1 LAKFKYISHQFH
13 FTIFRDLPQE
23 NWNDLAEFVPRRQ
36 LGQIVPQIG
45 DRHFA
50 WIIQSFLHE
59 FGQITLGKF
68 QIVFPIDGNAP
79 GIKSNGNIGWPL
91 AAVQMPSNI
100 ANFNE
105 IHLWF
110 VFFSKICLISSFVQ
124 LFRRVRSRLPSAI
137 SAQFPAVQCESEI

>member
-1 LAKFKYISHQFH
+1 LDKFKYISHQFH
-13 FTIFRDLPQE
+13 CTIFRDLPQE

-59 FGQITLGKF
+59 FGQISIGKF
-68 QIVFPIDGNAP
+68 QIIFPIDGNSP
-79 GIKSNGNIGWPL
+79 GIKSDGNIGWPL
-91 AAVQMPSNI
+91 PIPSNI
-100 ANFNE
+100 ANFKK

-110 VFFSKICLISSFVQ
+110 VFSVKFV
-124 LFRRVRSRLPSAI
+124 
-137 SAQFPAVQCESEI
+137 